1 MTKAKFVVL
10 VIIGMVIG
18 YGASW
23 VKADADRA
31 SELIANMDAFQFESC
46 KEHNEFNA
54 QFDPETEQVDC
65 EKEYL
70 D

>member
-10 VIIGMVIG
+10 VIIGVVIG
-18 YGASW
+18 YGVSW
-23 VKADADRA
+23 AKADADKA
-31 SELIANMDAFQFESC
+31 SAVIANMDASKLEAC
-46 KEHNEFNA
+46 RDHNEFNA